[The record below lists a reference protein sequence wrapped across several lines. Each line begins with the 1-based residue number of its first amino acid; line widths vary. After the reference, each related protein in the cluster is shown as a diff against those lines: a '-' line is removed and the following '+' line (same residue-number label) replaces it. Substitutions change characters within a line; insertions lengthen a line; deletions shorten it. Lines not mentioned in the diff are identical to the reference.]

1 MGWLNFGHP
10 LNLAKHTVWMDD
22 TCTARLISGPRTSF
36 RIHGVHLLDYA
47 PFSLSRG
54 ERGGRIPFVDSL
66 SCTVRIPTQLSL
78 KTLSRHTRPFFIFL
92 F

>member
-1 MGWLNFGHP
+1 MGWLSSEHP
-10 LNLAKHTVWMDD
+10 LNLDKHTVWMDD

-54 ERGGRIPFVDSL
+54 EPGGEEFLLLIPLVVLYGYQPSF
-66 SCTVRIPTQLSL
+66 P
-78 KTLSRHTRPFFIFL
+78 
-92 F
+92 